1 MRWRTIPSII
11 STATIRQMPTRYA
24 KYAPLLCASRSAT
37 SFPLFS
43 VCAIFNISSLFI
55 PTTPPTFFAKFYCH
69 HYNTA
74 KFTCQYYLQSFLVIF
89 SCGSILAVE
98 QAQYD
103 DMLIVPSQ
111 QQWAWSEASG
121 SCWSCVIFSLGR
133 GGSTSWEKALTES
146 ARMFWPTACVRWRMT
161 VSSPAP
167 FIPKYLRE

>member
-1 MRWRTIPSII
+1 MLLSANTELCQEGYKRHDKHCHIAAEADAVKDNPLDNINRDDQTNADEVRKIRTSSLRI
-11 STATIRQMPTRYA
+11 YA

-55 PTTPPTFFAKFYCH
+55 PTTPPASFAKFYCH

-89 SCGSILAVE
+89 SCGSVLAVE

-103 DMLIVPSQ
+103 DMLI
-111 QQWAWSEASG
+111 
-121 SCWSCVIFSLGR
+121 
-133 GGSTSWEKALTES
+133 ALS
-146 ARMFWPTACVRWRMT
+146 
-161 VSSPAP
+161 
-167 FIPKYLRE
+167 